1 MSIYVKTLNIFS
13 LMVYEEVIQI
23 EGIMQA
29 QNTEDLL
36 PGFPNYLPQSEY
48 HAQ

>member
-13 LMVYEEVIQI
+13 LIVYE

-48 HAQ
+48 HAH